1 MAETDKTTAHD
12 LLLPEPI
19 RRRLDG
25 LLLMAK
31 QIRSGSM
38 KGERRSVKRGT
49 SIEFADYRNYVP
61 GDDLR
66 KLDWNVY
73 ARLEK
78 PYIKLLE
85 DEEDLAVHILLDTS
99 ASMNWPNA
107 SEAEAGGNPE
117 HNKLRF
123 AQRICAALAYISL
136 TTGDRLMLNAMSDSG
151 TNFFGPVRGKAQ
163 TVPMLR
169 FAQRI
174 AAQGMTDLNHT
185 LRQYAIRE
193 KRPGLVFIVS
203 DMFSPSGY
211 SEGLNTLLGKG
222 HEVCIIHLL
231 SPDEI
236 APPVAGDLRL
246 LDIETG
252 AAQEI
257 TVDATMRS
265 IYQQRLTSWLDA
277 MRDDCARKGV
287 HYIMVSTDT
296 PYEKVLL
303 FELRKLGIVK

>member
-1 MAETDKTTAHD
+1 MAETNSTESFD
-12 LLLPEPI
+12 LLLPEHI
-19 RRRLDG
+19 RRRFEPLT
-25 LLLMAK
+25 LSART
-31 QIRSGSM
+31 IRAGSM

-85 DEEDLAVHILLDTS
+85 DEEDLAVHLLLDAS

-107 SEAEAGGNPE
+107 EETEAGGNPE
-117 HNKLRF
+117 HNKLLF
-123 AQRICAALAYISL
+123 ARRLFAALAYISL
-136 TTGDRLMLNAMSDSG
+136 STGDRLMLTAMNDRG
-151 TNFFGPVRGKAQ
+151 TNYFGPSRGRAQ
-163 TVPMLR
+163 TVSMLR
-169 FAQRI
+169 YTHRLEAK
-174 AAQGMTDLNHT
+174 GVTDLNFA

-193 KRPGLVFIVS
+193 KRAGLVFIIS

-211 SEGLNTLLGKG
+211 VEGLNTLLGKG
-222 HEVCIIHLL
+222 HEVCILHVL

-236 APPVAGDLRL
+236 TPPVAGDLRL

-252 AAQEI
+252 DAQEI
-257 TVDATMRS
+257 TIDAGMRS

-277 MRDDCARKGV
+277 IRDDCARKGV
-287 HYIMVSTDT
+287 HYLMAQTDT
-296 PYEKVLL
+296 PFEKVIL
-303 FELRKLGIVK
+303 FELRKLGLVK